1 MSMKKEGL
9 NRNTFRTLYYHNKN
23 NIFPL
28 LIIIIC
34 LFLFLQFILPQ
45 IQELS
50 LIKTQESAI
59 RGRINSLQTKYNL
72 IQSFDDSNLEAN
84 FQTVSDTL
92 PPYKNYAGII
102 NGVSRTAAVS
112 GISLSDFSFSVGDL
126 STKSAILSAPP
137 SISISL
143 SLKGNLAATK
153 RFIQNL
159 SKESPLSEVV
169 SIQANDSGATINTLF
184 YYKPFPP
191 LQFNSDIPIQP
202 LSEQN
207 YTLLNTL
214 SSWKSSN

>member
-1 MSMKKEGL
+1 MNTKKEGL
-9 NRNTFRTLYYHNKN
+9 NSNTLRILYYHNKN
-23 NIFPL
+23 NVVPI
-28 LIIIIC
+28 LIIIVC
-34 LFLFLQFILPQ
+34 LLLFLQFILPQ

-50 LIKTQESAI
+50 FIKTQESAVKE
-59 RGRINSLQTKYNL
+59 RVNTLQTKYNL
-72 IQSFDDSNLEAN
+72 IQSFDDSNLESN
-84 FQTVSDTL
+84 FQTASEAL

-102 NGVSRTAAVS
+102 NGVSKAAAVS

-126 STKSAILSAPP
+126 STKSAALSTPP

-159 SKESPLSEVV
+159 SKVSPLSEVV

-191 LQFNSDIPIQP
+191 LKFDSNISIQE
-202 LSEQN
+202 LSEKN
-207 YTLLNTL
+207 FTLLNTL
-214 SSWKSSN
+214 SSWKSD